1 MNFRI
6 NHHLAAIAILFSTSS
21 LMGDDTKPAAPA
33 TPAAAIP
40 DIAPFLLPSVEEKF
54 ASDAAKADAAAAK
67 AEQEAAKSKK
77 AAAEIRLKAYKDKLA
92 EITKTGDFDKAQQV
106 KARITQLENDPE
118 GESHKPEKPTKRPR
132 PKDTVKFGGHT
143 YALIKEPVTWYT
155 AKHKCEEMG
164 GHLVILDSPSE
175 LKFVVDLCKKA
186 EASAWMGASDEE
198 SEGDWR
204 WIDGS
209 DASKLVA
216 PFVSPNKHN
225 IENFLCFSA
234 SLNML
239 NDCGSDRLFY
249 VCEWAR

>member
-6 NHHLAAIAILFSTSS
+6 NHQFAALAILFSTSS

-54 ASDAAKADAAAAK
+54 TSDAAKADAATAK
-67 AEQEAAKSKK
+67 AEQEAAKAKRS
-77 AAAEIRLKAYKDKLA
+77 AAEIRLKAYKDKLA

-143 YALIKEPVTWYT
+143 YALIKEPATWHV
-155 AKHKCEEMG
+155 AKQRCEEMG
-164 GHLVILDSPSE
+164 GHLVCVESREEEEFIAQLCSPCDRA
-175 LKFVVDLCKKA
+175 V
-186 EASAWMGASDEE
+186 WIGASDEVE
-198 SEGDWR
+198 EGNWL
-204 WIDGS
+204 WVNGKS
-209 DASKLVA
+209 VMMQKAKLSNAPKSNWLAYFPPVNGFVDNGAGDRIYYVA
-216 PFVSPNKHN
+216 
-225 IENFLCFSA
+225 
-234 SLNML
+234 
-239 NDCGSDRLFY
+239 
-249 VCEWAR
+249 EWSR